1 MRFETIDGARVI
13 DTIDRALIGLI
24 GATHTPGVYK
34 VGSWRIKVT
43 SSYGHSTAV
52 LPTPDAVIHRLHACL
67 TAYEA
72 DTDKWEYK
80 RIFRNEVDDLWIC
93 ECANES

>member
-1 MRFETIDGARVI
+1 MQLETVD
-13 DTIDRALIGLI
+13 
-24 GATHTPGVYK
+24 
-34 VGSWRIKVT
+34 SCRII
-43 SSYGHSTAV
+43 
-52 LPTPDAVIHRLHACL
+52 DAVIHRLHACL

-80 RIFRNEVDDLWIC
+80 RMFRNEFNDLWIC

>member
-1 MRFETIDGARVI
+1 MPLETVDSCRIIDAI
-13 DTIDRALIGLI
+13 DQALMDLI
-24 GATHTPGVYK
+24 GAIHAPGVYEA
-34 VGSWRIKVT
+34 GSWRIKVT
-43 SSYGHSTAV
+43 SSHGHSTAV
-52 LPTPDAVIHRLHACL
+52 LPAPDAVIHRLHACL

-80 RIFRNEVDDLWIC
+80 RIFRNEFNDLWIC

>member
-1 MRFETIDGARVI
+1 MQ
-13 DTIDRALIGLI
+13 
-24 GATHTPGVYK
+24 
-34 VGSWRIKVT
+34 
-43 SSYGHSTAV
+43 
-52 LPTPDAVIHRLHACL
+52 HACL

-80 RIFRNEVDDLWIC
+80 RIFRNEFNDLWIC